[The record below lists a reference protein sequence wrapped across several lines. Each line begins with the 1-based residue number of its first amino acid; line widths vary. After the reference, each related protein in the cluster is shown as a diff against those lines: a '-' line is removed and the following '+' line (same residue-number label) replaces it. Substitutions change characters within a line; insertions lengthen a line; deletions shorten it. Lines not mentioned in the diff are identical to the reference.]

1 MARIPSADDIG
12 RARRAASQ
20 RLSVQNVIASKSANR
35 GSSNRTPDE
44 IAVLNEQQQQAK
56 FEMAL
61 PNPSSYVSTIDDQE
75 FGEQTYEVLNGAS
88 LGTFAVFSPTTSLY
102 ALDAS
107 TGTTKIFNYIDNNDT
122 LNQSINGDWTVG
134 LPTGCPG
141 VASMAID
148 TGGNA
153 FFLMKQGTVRSLT
166 KPNTSVSSQYTYLS
180 SNSILRLTYGASSNL
195 PRVPTCLLQ
204 SPFIDTVTRTKDFL
218 GFTEFSELDMDP
230 NYRGTVN
237 GATGDVVLYAA
248 NTNRNNIVKIIYK
261 QTLVVNRYPSSSTF
275 SSTVQQ
281 TVIAGAGSPVAGA
294 TQSGWND
301 GSGASALFNYP
312 TGLCTD
318 IKGNVYVADRNSNK
332 IRKISIAAGRL
343 ANDISAPYNVTTI
356 AGTGSLT
363 LDQPVRVAVDDALN
377 LYVSDATHIK
387 FLKNLETIDNPTYGT
402 TWTATKARSTLS
414 HSASS
419 AEIVGF
425 ATSLEGA
432 SYSVASKNALFFTVA
447 SETVGNPHNGY
458 TTTGNNNI
466 YKLVY
471 DNSTSNFQAVSS
483 FAISNPT
490 TQGRSFQSLSFPKK
504 QPWNL
509 LSSPALTPTL
519 TTGVQGPT
527 QTPTP
532 TTSRQAP
539 GATPTNTPTVTQVS
553 TPVLYS
559 VTSSGTNK
567 SLWTWNFTGIANDA
581 SNVFLVY
588 SLDGRNWVSI
598 LGSKSNGRQIQVSA
612 PAVQDAFMY
621 VQVLEANGS
630 RRAVSGQAR
639 FNPVRNIF
647 LPAAGIQQTQT
658 PSRSTP
664 TPTATPSP
672 TPNYIRPTPTP
683 TPATGTGRIV
693 NITGVP
699 GTNKLTIHYQPWNV
713 NEAVYFKVGTTSE
726 VADFY
731 PTRYFGPIT
740 KTSNPKNASGTIRPI
755 TITLPDAWVQESKTW
770 YVKMT
775 VPVPV
780 SVPVNPSMNSP
791 WVNLRASAAVSFN
804 VWTQTFSA

>member
-1 MARIPSADDIG
+1 MARIPSAGDIS
-12 RARRAASQ
+12 RARRAANQ
-20 RLSVQNVIASKSANR
+20 RLNVQNVIASKSANR

-44 IAVLNEQQQQAK
+44 IAVLDAQQQQAK

-134 LPTGCPG
+134 LPAGCPG
-141 VASMAID
+141 VASMTID

-153 FFLMKQGTVRSLT
+153 FFLMKQGDARSIN

-204 SPFIDTVTRTKDFL
+204 SPFIDTVTQTKDFL
-218 GFTEFSELDMDP
+218 GFNQFSEMDMDP

-237 GATGDVVLYAA
+237 GATGDAVLYAA
-248 NTNRNNIVKIIYK
+248 NTDRNNIVKIIYK
-261 QTLVVNRYPSSSTF
+261 QTLVVNRYPSASTF

-281 TVIAGAGSPVAGA
+281 TIIAGAGSPVTGA

-318 IKGNVYVADRNSNK
+318 IKGNVYVADKNSNK
-332 IRKISIAAGRL
+332 IRKITIAAGRL
-343 ANDISAPYNVTTI
+343 ANDISAPYDVTTI
-356 AGTGSLT
+356 AGTGYLT

-377 LYVSDATHIK
+377 LYVVDATHIK
-387 FLKNLETIDNPTYGT
+387 FLKNLETIDNPAYGT
-402 TWTATKARSTLS
+402 SWTATKARSTL
-414 HSASS
+414 ATT
-419 AEIVGF
+419 ADILGF

-432 SYSVASKNALFFTVA
+432 NYSVASKNALFFTFQNA
-447 SETVGNPHNGY
+447 TYG
-458 TTTGNNNI
+458 NNI

-471 DNSTSNFQAVSS
+471 NNSTSDFQTVSS

-490 TQGRSFQSLSFPKK
+490 AAGRVFSTLAFPKQ

-532 TTSRQAP
+532 TASRQTP

-588 SLDGRNWVSI
+588 SLDGKDWVSI
-598 LGSKSNGRQIQVSA
+598 LGTKSNGRQIQVST

-621 VQVLEANGS
+621 VQVLEADGS

-693 NITGVP
+693 NITGES
-699 GTNKLTIHYQPWNV
+699 GTNKLTIHYQPWDV
-713 NEAVYFKVGTTSE
+713 NEAVYFKVGTSSAVT
-726 VADFY
+726 DFY
-731 PTRYFGPIT
+731 PSRYFGPMT

-775 VPVPV
+775 VPTGINAY
-780 SVPVNPSMNSP
+780 VNA
-791 WVNLRASAAVSFN
+791 RASAVVSFN